1 MKKVISLLLILGM
14 LAGMTAV
21 FSSCGKA
28 KEPVGGGA
36 QISVY
41 LGPEISDLDPQG
53 NQTSDAALSVI
64 RLLFEPLFSV
74 EPDGDLVLAGAK
86 KYKINKSE
94 GKVTIDLRESYWSDG
109 STLVRAS
116 DYVYAWKK
124 LIRSDTDNPAATLL
138 YDVKNALKIKQG
150 VERLDNLGVIAVD
163 NDTLEITFEEGFTAY
178 DTFLRNLANVALSPL
193 NEKMVNNRETF
204 WGKSVST
211 ISSNGPFRL
220 TTLDYVDG
228 TFRLDRNRAYHRSA
242 DSSATVDAYVIPAAL
257 KTIWNIDVDLK
268 EDDKYL
274 NNLVDALAENTVF
287 YVGDIPQNLREAKR
301 SSAVVT
307 DALSTYSYVF
317 NCENPLFADPAVRRE
332 LSDAL
337 DREEIARI
345 AVYGKAATGLIPK
358 TVSEGKKANA
368 WTATTPLSTTASD
381 VAGGKTGAFTL
392 TYHDD
397 TVSRAIAEYAQ
408 EKWQALGYTVAL
420 EDVSNEI
427 MFINSITGDPCD
439 ETDDYKIKVGEDE
452 LQVKFETGD
461 FDVIA
466 IDYQMY
472 STNALAVLSTFT
484 SEMNGGGM
492 DAAAIVGE
500 VPALDDLGNPIL
512 DENGNQVMRA
522 PTLDDLI
529 DNTNEASYTLR
540 GNRMNYVSAA
550 FDEKMAA
557 AYAEKDLSKRDILL
571 HEAEQILLADMPVI
585 PLLFNQRAYLANSE
599 ISGLTVDRY
608 GFVSFTS
615 VKLKNYENY
624 FFEVATKEPATEP
637 VATEGDDED

>member
-41 LGPEISDLDPQG
+41 LGPEITDLDPQG
-53 NQTSDAALSVI
+53 NQTSDAALSII
-64 RLLFEPLFSV
+64 RLLFEPLFTI
-74 EPDGDLVLAGAK
+74 EPDGDLALAGAK

-116 DYVYAWKK
+116 DYVFAWKK

-138 YDVKNALKIKQG
+138 YDVKNAVKIKQG

-193 NEKMVNNRETF
+193 NEKLVNNRESF
-204 WGKSVST
+204 WGKSVTT
-211 ISSNGPFRL
+211 ISSNGPFRV
-220 TTLDYVDG
+220 TVIDYDVEG
-228 TFRLDRNRAYHRSA
+228 TFRLDRNRAYHRPA

-257 KTIWNIDVDLK
+257 KTIWNIDAETK
-268 EDDKYL
+268 DDEYL
-274 NNLVDALAENTVF
+274 ANLIDGLAENTIF
-287 YVGDIPQNLREAKR
+287 YVGEIPQALREAKR
-301 SSAVVT
+301 SSAVIT
-307 DALSTYSYVF
+307 DTLSTYSYVF
-317 NCENPLFADPAVRRE
+317 NCANPLFADAAVRKE

-368 WTATTPLSTTASD
+368 WTATNPLSTTASTTLT
-381 VAGGKTGAFTL
+381 GGKTGAFTL

-397 TVSRAIAEYAQ
+397 TISRAIAEYAKG
-408 EKWQALGYTVAL
+408 KWEELGYTVTL
-420 EDVSNEI
+420 EDVSAEKTYI
-427 MFINSITGDPCD
+427 DSITGAPCA
-439 ETDDYKIKVGEDE
+439 ETDENAMKIKEDE
-452 LQVKFETGD
+452 IQTKFETGD

-484 SEMNGGGM
+484 SEMNGAGM
-492 DAAAIVGE
+492 DAAAIVQDIP
-500 VPALDDLGNPIL
+500 VVDDLGNPVL
-512 DENGNQVMRA
+512 DDDGNQKYRA
-522 PTLDDLI
+522 PTLDELI
-529 DNTNEASYTLR
+529 ANTNDPSYTLR

-557 AYAEKDLSKRDILL
+557 AYAEKDPTARNTLL
-571 HEAEQILLADMPVI
+571 HEAEAILLADMPVI

-599 ISGLTVDRY
+599 ISGLSVDRY

-615 VKLKNYENY
+615 VKQKNYENY
-624 FFEVATKEPATEP
+624 FEVVTKADAAVPTTA
-637 VATEGDDED
+637 GDDED

>member
-242 DSSATVDAYVIPAAL
+242 DSSATVDAYVTPAAL
-257 KTIWNIDVDLK
+257 KTIWNVDVELDDDEYLADLI
-268 EDDKYL
+268 
-274 NNLVDALAENTVF
+274 DALAENTVF

-301 SSAVVT
+301 SSAVIT

-317 NCENPLFADPAVRRE
+317 NCENPLFADAAVRRE

-368 WTATTPLSTTASD
+368 WTATTLLSTTASD

-392 TYHDD
+392 TYHKD
-397 TVSRAIAEYAQ
+397 TISRAIAEYAK
-408 EKWQALGYTVAL
+408 ERWEALGYTVTL
-420 EDVSNEI
+420 EDVSNEPT
-427 MFINSITGDPCD
+427 FIDSITGAPCD
-439 ETDDYKIKVGEDE
+439 ESNDNKIKVGEDE

-484 SEMNGGGM
+484 SEMNGAGM
-492 DAAAIVGE
+492 YAAPIV
-500 VPALDDLGNPIL
+500 PGNPTY
-512 DENGNQVMRA
+512 Q
-522 PTLDDLI
+522 DLI

-557 AYAEKDLSKRDILL
+557 AYAEKDLSKRDVLL

-637 VATEGDDED
+637 VATGGDDED

>member
-150 VERLDNLGVIAVD
+150 AERLDNLGVIAVD

-257 KTIWNIDVDLK
+257 KTIWNVDVELDDDEYLADLI
-268 EDDKYL
+268 
-274 NNLVDALAENTVF
+274 DALAENTVF
-287 YVGDIPQNLREAKR
+287 YVGEIPQELREAKR
-301 SSAVVT
+301 SSAVIT
-307 DALSTYSYVF
+307 DTLSTYSYVF
-317 NCENPLFADPAVRRE
+317 NCENPLFADAAVRRE

-337 DREEIARI
+337 DREELARI

-358 TVSEGKKANA
+358 TVSEGKKMNA
-368 WTATTPLSTTASD
+368 WTATTLLSTTASE

-408 EKWQALGYTVAL
+408 EKWQALGYTVTL

-427 MFINSITGDPCD
+427 MFIDSITGDPCD
-439 ETDDYKIKVGEDE
+439 ESNDNKIKVGEDE

-484 SEMNGGGM
+484 SEMNGAGM
-492 DAAAIVGE
+492 YAAPIV
-500 VPALDDLGNPIL
+500 PGNPTY
-512 DENGNQVMRA
+512 Q
-522 PTLDDLI
+522 DLI

-557 AYAEKDLSKRDILL
+557 AYAEKDLSKRDVLL

>member
-28 KEPVGGGA
+28 KDPVGGGA

-41 LGPEISDLDPQG
+41 LGSEIADLDPQG

-64 RLLFEPLFSV
+64 RLLFEPLFTI
-74 EPDGDLVLAGAK
+74 EPDGDLALAGAK

-116 DYVYAWKK
+116 DYVFAWKK

-138 YDVKNALKIKQG
+138 YDVKNAVKIKQG
-150 VERLDNLGVIAVD
+150 NERLDNLGVIAVD

-193 NEKMVNNRETF
+193 NEKMVNNRESF
-204 WGKSVST
+204 WGKSVTT

-220 TTLDYVDG
+220 TVLDYLEG

-257 KTIWNIDVDLK
+257 RTIWNVDVELD
-268 EDDKYL
+268 DDKYL
-274 NNLVDALAENTVF
+274 ADLIDGLAQKTIF
-287 YVGDIPQNLREAKR
+287 YVGEIPQELREAKR
-301 SSAVVT
+301 SSAVIT
-307 DALSTYSYVF
+307 DTLSTYTYVF
-317 NCENPLFADPAVRRE
+317 NCANPLFADAAVRKA

-368 WTATTPLSTTASD
+368 WTATTPLSTTATS
-381 VAGGKTGAFTL
+381 AANGSGSFTL
-392 TYHDD
+392 TYHKD
-397 TVSRAIAEYAQ
+397 TISQAIAEYAK
-408 EKWQALGYTVAL
+408 ERWEALGYTVTL
-420 EDVSNEI
+420 EDVSNEPT
-427 MFINSITGDPCD
+427 FIDSITGAPCA
-439 ETDDYKIKVGEDE
+439 EADDNAMKIKEDE
-452 LQVKFETGD
+452 IQTKFETGD
-461 FDVIA
+461 FDVLA

-472 STNALAVLSTFT
+472 STNAMAVLSTFT
-484 SEMNGGGM
+484 SEMNGAGM
-492 DAAAIVGE
+492 YAAPIVGE
-500 VPALDDLGNPIL
+500 VPALDEGGEPIL
-512 DENGNQVMRA
+512 DDNDN
-522 PTLDDLI
+522 PTTRQPNLDDLI
-529 DNTNEASYTLR
+529 NNTSEPSYTLR

-557 AYAEKDLSKRDILL
+557 AYAEKDLTARDALL
-571 HEAEQILLADMPVI
+571 HEAEAILLADMPVI

-608 GFVSFTS
+608 GYVSFTS
-615 VKLKNYENY
+615 VKQKNYENY
-624 FFEVATKEPATEP
+624 FFEVVTKAPATEP
-637 VATEGDDED
+637 ITEADDED

>member
-257 KTIWNIDVDLK
+257 KTIWNVDVELD
-268 EDDKYL
+268 DDKYL
-274 NNLVDALAENTVF
+274 ADLIDGLAQKTVF
-287 YVGDIPQNLREAKR
+287 YVGEIPQELREAKR
-301 SSAVVT
+301 SSAVIT
-307 DALSTYSYVF
+307 DTLSTYSYVF
-317 NCENPLFADPAVRRE
+317 NCENPLFADAAVRRE

-358 TVSEGKKANA
+358 TVSEGKKMNA

-408 EKWQALGYTVAL
+408 EKWQELGYTVTL
-420 EDVSNEI
+420 EEASNEI
-427 MFINSITGDPCD
+427 MFIDSITGDPCD
-439 ETDDYKIKVGEDE
+439 ESNDNKIKVGEDE

-484 SEMNGGGM
+484 SEMNGAGM
-492 DAAAIVGE
+492 YAAPIV
-500 VPALDDLGNPIL
+500 PGNPTY
-512 DENGNQVMRA
+512 Q
-522 PTLDDLI
+522 DLI
-529 DNTNEASYTLR
+529 DNTNEATYTLR

-557 AYAEKDLSKRDILL
+557 AYAEKDLSKRDVLL

>member
-317 NCENPLFADPAVRRE
+317 NCKNPLFADPAVRRE

-358 TVSEGKKANA
+358 TVSEGKKMNA
-368 WTATTPLSTTASD
+368 WTATTPLSTTASE
-381 VAGGKTGAFTL
+381 VAGGKVGAFTL

-397 TVSRAIAEYAQ
+397 TVSKKIAQYAQ
-408 EKWQALGYTVAL
+408 EKWQALGYTVTL
-420 EDVSNEI
+420 EEASNEI

-557 AYAEKDLSKRDILL
+557 AYAEKDLSKRDVLL